1 MTTEL
6 FHASLNLLQ
15 SVFFIDF
22 TLIPALQ
29 KSSLYYAT
37 LQFKLHKSKRAKETE
52 AEEIKGKPD
61 L

>member
-1 MTTEL
+1 MTTEP

-15 SVFFIDF
+15 SGFLIYI

-29 KSSLYYAT
+29 KSSLYYAP